1 MLAVDSQVSV
11 GVETRTLVGV
21 RTVNGCM
28 YLAAYYNHTRFTKQ
42 LKASYVA
49 NIFGNIAVAKCI
61 TEEPVAGNLEST
73 HSPWS
78 GIKGI
83 I

>member
-1 MLAVDSQVSV
+1 
-11 GVETRTLVGV
+11 VETRTLVGV

-28 YLAAYYNHTRFTKQ
+28 YFAAHHNHMRFTKQ

-49 NIFGNIAVAKCI
+49 NILCNFAVAKCI
-61 TEEPVAGNLEST
+61 AEEPVAGNLEST